1 MICSL
6 LFDLLLGIL
15 FSTLIYFV
23 SYKIFTK
30 YLIELT
36 NWSDWLKVT
45 IEWMMGFPYGFKPN
59 KELDSF
65 LGGCMISL
73 LDGWKA
79 MIWNLILYY
88 GEMLM
93 KVILMIGIMFGFTIQ
108 ISLFH
113 DIFLYLTAHL
123 HFIYIFF
130 SNIYRFFS
138 KLLLT
143 LFKMFKGAKFNIW
156 TNRNEVENFSVDE
169 LMLGIFI
176 FLITMFL
183 IPTIIMYYICVVVI
197 ILVVV
202 CC

>member
-1 MICSL
+1 MKLNSEIDQVKEKLIFENHFQLKSKRLKVWSMISSL
-6 LFDLLLGIL
+6 LFDLVLGIL
-15 FSTLIYFV
+15 FSALIYFV

-79 MIWNLILYY
+79 MIRNLILYY

-93 KVILMIGIMFGFTIQ
+93 KVILLIGIMFGFTI
-108 ISLFH
+108 
-113 DIFLYLTAHL
+113 
-123 HFIYIFF
+123 
-130 SNIYRFFS
+130 
-138 KLLLT
+138 
-143 LFKMFKGAKFNIW
+143 
-156 TNRNEVENFSVDE
+156 
-169 LMLGIFI
+169 
-176 FLITMFL
+176 
-183 IPTIIMYYICVVVI
+183 
-197 ILVVV
+197 
-202 CC
+202 